1 MILATF
7 LCRPHPRSWS
17 PFKPLPSSAP
27 SPPSAPN
34 KPPRR
39 LVPKTL
45 VTEGGIDSGG
55 CLPGSNNAFKRT
67 EVRLDLAKHLGC
79 GREAFRSTTPS
90 EKVDL
95 GLPLS

>member
-7 LCRPHPRSWS
+7 LCRLPHPRSWS
-17 PFKPLPSSAP
+17 PFQAPPSSAP

-45 VTEGGIDSGG
+45 VTEGSALTQEAA
-55 CLPGSNNAFKRT
+55 CQ
-67 EVRLDLAKHLGC
+67 EV
-79 GREAFRSTTPS
+79 TM
-90 EKVDL
+90 
-95 GLPLS
+95 PLKEQR